1 MVEYQRKMARG
12 LVFTGLS
19 VSAGTPI
26 HRYLSTLH
34 SSRNIINIGIKSYT
48 SATSSNVASRQKHI
62 FLLGQL
68 VRLMPKQVKPLTEI
82 AVKNLK
88 PKQKPDGTLV
98 KNMVLVGGCPNLYCC
113 VKPSGSKSWLL
124 RPLIGTRRP
133 EIGLGTYR
141 GGKATR
147 KKKSTGEQS
156 TFT

>member
-12 LVFTGLS
+12 HVFTGLS

-68 VRLMPKQVKPLTEI
+68 VRLMPKQVKPLTEL
-82 AVKNLK
+82 AVENLR
-88 PKQKPDGTLV
+88 PNQKPDGTLLKTWCSSV
-98 KNMVLVGGCPNLYCC
+98 AARISMAAQNQAAQGRGYYACSLARGDL
-113 VKPSGSKSWLL
+113 KS
-124 RPLIGTRRP
+124 
-133 EIGLGTYR
+133 
-141 GGKATR
+141 A
-147 KKKSTGEQS
+147 
-156 TFT
+156 